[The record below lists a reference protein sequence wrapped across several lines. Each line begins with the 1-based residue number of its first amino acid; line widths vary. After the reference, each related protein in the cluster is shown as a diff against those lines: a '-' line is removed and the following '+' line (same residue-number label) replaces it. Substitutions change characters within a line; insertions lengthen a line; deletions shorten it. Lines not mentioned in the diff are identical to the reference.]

1 MRFVS
6 RLHVCAALAIF
17 TILYITWINPAG
29 FETVH
34 TVWRG
39 SAHRIVVFGNDWSD
53 TGSYRVSS
61 SVLSAI
67 VARDA
72 DRGDLWVETLCK
84 ELKCDTIDNFA
95 HSVPIVANE
104 AQTGAL
110 VDSAVFA
117 EVIGS
122 ESNRSAAMSF
132 DFKAQVEQF
141 VTYNK
146 ERRVIPQR
154 LRKEGEWTFFAV
166 YFGLWDLLEY
176 STLEK
181 SIAMYAI
188 DKSITSLFRQLDVLA
203 ADAPFPPK
211 VVIPKMIDV
220 SFLPRFQMKK
230 KAMREAQFAETQ
242 HRLIFLWSYW
252 NLVLHRTAKNWKN
265 GIVYIPEAN
274 EAIMQEVRAKQLH
287 SKQLSDAFGVGKQAP
302 LFEHIEQPCLASQ
315 RDSAGSLQAS
325 DIQKCSTPAEHLFWD
340 EVQLSGPAHALIGNQ
355 AVSLIRGN
363 QSVDWEQQTQG
374 SDDKEKQEKQKT
386 EHFTLKF
393 PPGY

>member
-1 MRFVS
+1 M
-6 RLHVCAALAIF
+6 
-17 TILYITWINPAG
+17 
-29 FETVH
+29 
-34 TVWRG
+34 
-39 SAHRIVVFGNDWSD
+39 
-53 TGSYRVSS
+53 
-61 SVLSAI
+61 
-67 VARDA
+67 
-72 DRGDLWVETLCK
+72 
-84 ELKCDTIDNFA
+84 
-95 HSVPIVANE
+95 PIVANE

-325 DIQKCSTPAEHLFWD
+325 DIQKCSTPAEHLFWF
-340 EVQLSGPAHALIGNQ
+340 VTHGTNALSQ
-355 AVSLIRGN
+355 ADQIKGMRFNSAVRL
-363 QSVDWEQQTQG
+363 T
-374 SDDKEKQEKQKT
+374 
-386 EHFTLKF
+386 H
-393 PPGY
+393 